1 MEEAN
6 NDDGIGGSSGSRN
19 AGEKMIICVV
29 ECVEAWGDG
38 ITRRIRIRPHDH
50 PSYQTTNAS
59 SSSLEQN
66 TNTPLVV
73 TTQPHH
79 CWTGVQLYH
88 VLLHKMMAMLL
99 EDTTT
104 LTTATTLTIEIMTQ
118 IMTNNNVRRPVVE
131 VYVERSSQFVS
142 LLDPTLFHNTRIVPH
157 VLGTRLRCIISHLH
171 DHIPNHANTN
181 SQSEQS
187 TPPAALMGRY
197 YPYDPH
203 QGMDITMFDN
213 HNTNDENKGNKTV
226 HTVVVKEMAN
236 NLEEDGTGLNVWDG
250 AILLAK
256 YLEARPN
263 KVKGQRVL
271 ELGAGCGLVGIVAA
285 TLGAREVMLTDLPY
299 ALPLL
304 TENVM
309 ANQHHYVHPANSRID
324 DEDNHCRV
332 TCTTCDWFHP
342 SAVTF
347 ATTVD
352 VILVADCVWLE
363 ELVDPLLHTLDQ
375 LTQEASSSS
384 TTSTRI
390 LITYQRRGKSTHERF
405 LKGLHSIF
413 HHIHDIDTHQFGIHK
428 PNVFS

>member
-6 NDDGIGGSSGSRN
+6 NDNDVGGSSRGRN

-50 PSYQTTNAS
+50 PSYKNTTNAS
-59 SSSLEQN
+59 SSSSSLVEQTN
-66 TNTPLVV
+66 TNTTPTSVHVV
-73 TTQPHH
+73 TQPPHH

-88 VLLHKMMAMLL
+88 ELLHKMMAILL
-99 EDTTT
+99 ELDTTT
-104 LTTATTLTIEIMTQ
+104 LTTTTTTTLTTTQ
-118 IMTNNNVRRPVVE
+118 ITQMTTNNNVRRPVVE

-142 LLDPTLFHNTRIVPH
+142 LLDPTLSHNTRLVPH
-157 VLGTRLRCIISHLH
+157 VVGTRLRCIISHLH

-181 SQSEQS
+181 QPEQQQP

-197 YPYDPH
+197 YPYDPN
-203 QGMDITMFDN
+203 QGMDITTFDN
-213 HNTNDENKGNKTV
+213 HNTNDTNKGNKTV
-226 HTVVVKEMAN
+226 HTIVVKEMAN

-263 KVKGQRVL
+263 KVRTECNAIKVKGQRVL

-309 ANQHHYVHPANSRID
+309 ANQHHYVRPVTSSRID
-324 DEDNHCRV
+324 DDDEDNNCRV

-342 SAVTF
+342 SAVTIGGSPPPHIGP
-347 ATTVD
+347 THTRSVVVD
-352 VILVADCVWLE
+352 VVV
-363 ELVDPLLHTLDQ
+363 VDDDQ
-375 LTQEASSSS
+375 NSHYLP
-384 TTSTRI
+384 TTR
-390 LITYQRRGKSTHERF
+390 K
-405 LKGLHSIF
+405 
-413 HHIHDIDTHQFGIHK
+413 IDT
-428 PNVFS
+428 